1 MSKKKTVFY
10 VIAIVVVILIVLLGL
25 LYGLNLIGNQRSVR
39 EEQKEE
45 YQQSNINNVNKQK
58 DNNQNSIN
66 IALIMDDEI
75 TKDTAWCGTFQLI
88 WNDLKNDVVKQD
100 IVFNPQ
106 LKVVENLNK
115 GSFNTTQISDS
126 SYYKAQGIPTQEL
139 KEQIEN
145 GIKEKFNE
153 TSDIL
158 DDFDWGGAG
167 PNDYFLYCML
177 RKDFEFPVAFTK
189 LDDFVFDGDPNKYF
203 IYAMLKKEFEFEN
216 EFDELDDGKFG
227 EYNDVEYFGINSNS
241 NELLRNQV
249 QVLYYNSK
257 EDFAIK
263 LLTKQNDEV
272 IIARGNEGNTFNEI
286 YNDVKNKQTTY
297 QGNTELSEVDN
308 LQIPK
313 INFDVKKEFEEL
325 EDKEFETA
333 DREIMFIEKA
343 LQTIEFELDEKGGK
357 VESEAGM
364 MVNKMSALP
373 EESEPREFIVDDTFT
388 IFLQEEGKE
397 MPYFCANI
405 DDITKFQD

>member
-10 VIAIVVVILIVLLGL
+10 VIAIIVVILIVLLGL
-25 LYGLNLIGNQRSVR
+25 LYGLNLIGNQNSVKG
-39 EEQKEE
+39 EQKGE
-45 YQQSNINNVNKQK
+45 YQQSNINNENRQK
-58 DNNQNSIN
+58 DNNQNPIN
-66 IALIMDDEI
+66 IALTMDDKI
-75 TKDTAWCGTFQLI
+75 ARDTAWCGTFQLI

-139 KEQIEN
+139 KKQIEN

-158 DDFDWGGAG
+158 DDF
-167 PNDYFLYCML
+167 
-177 RKDFEFPVAFTK
+177 
-189 LDDFVFDGDPNKYF
+189 VFDGNPDRYF
-203 IYAMLKKEFEFEN
+203 LYAMLKKEFEFEN
-216 EFDELDDGKFG
+216 EFDELDNGKFG
-227 EYNDVEYFGINSNS
+227 EYDDVEYFGINSNS

-286 YNDVKNKQTTY
+286 YNDVKNKQANY
-297 QGNTELSEVDN
+297 QGSTELSEADK
-308 LQIPK
+308 LRIPK
-313 INFDVKKEFEEL
+313 INFDIKKEFEEL
-325 EDKEFETA
+325 ENKEFETA
-333 DREIMFIEKA
+333 EGEVMFIEKA
-343 LQTIEFELDEKGGK
+343 LQTIEFELDEKGGRI
-357 VESEAGM
+357 ESEAGM
-364 MVNKMSALP
+364 MVNKMAILP

>member
-10 VIAIVVVILIVLLGL
+10 VIAIIVVILIVLLGL
-25 LYGLNLIGNQRSVR
+25 LYGLNLIGNQNSVKG
-39 EEQKEE
+39 EQKGE
-45 YQQSNINNVNKQK
+45 YQQSNINNENRQK
-58 DNNQNSIN
+58 DNNQNPIN
-66 IALIMDDEI
+66 IALTMDDEI
-75 TKDTAWCGTFQLI
+75 ARDTAWCGTFQLI

-139 KEQIEN
+139 KKQIEN

-158 DDFDWGGAG
+158 DDF
-167 PNDYFLYCML
+167 
-177 RKDFEFPVAFTK
+177 
-189 LDDFVFDGDPNKYF
+189 VFDGNPDRYF
-203 IYAMLKKEFEFEN
+203 LYAMLKKEFEFEN
-216 EFDELDDGKFG
+216 EFDELDNGKFG
-227 EYNDVEYFGINSNS
+227 EYDDVEYFGINSNS

-286 YNDVKNKQTTY
+286 YNDVKNKQANY
-297 QGNTELSEVDN
+297 QGSTELSEADK
-308 LQIPK
+308 LRIPK
-313 INFDVKKEFEEL
+313 IDFDVKKEFQEL
-325 EDKEFETA
+325 ENKEFETA
-333 DREIMFIEKA
+333 EGEVMFIEKA
-343 LQTIEFELDEKGGK
+343 LQTIEFELDEKGGRI
-357 VESEAGM
+357 ESEAGM
-364 MVNKMSALP
+364 MVNKMAILP

>member
-1 MSKKKTVFY
+1 MSKKKTVFA
-10 VIAIVVVILIVLLGL
+10 VIAIVVIILIVLLGL
-25 LYGLNLIGNQRSVR
+25 LYGLNLIGNQRSVND
-39 EEQKEE
+39 EQKEK
-45 YQQSNINNVNKQK
+45 YQQSNINNENVQK
-58 DNNQNSIN
+58 NNNQNSIN
-66 IALIMDDEI
+66 IALTMDDEI

-158 DDFDWGGAG
+158 DDF
-167 PNDYFLYCML
+167 
-177 RKDFEFPVAFTK
+177 
-189 LDDFVFDGDPNKYF
+189 VFDGDPNKYF
-203 IYAMLKKEFEFEN
+203 LYAMLKKEFEFEN

>member
-1 MSKKKTVFY
+1 MSKMKTVFY
-10 VIAIVVVILIVLLGL
+10 VIAIVVIILIVLLGL

-66 IALIMDDEI
+66 IALTMDDEI

-158 DDFDWGGAG
+158 DDF
-167 PNDYFLYCML
+167 
-177 RKDFEFPVAFTK
+177 
-189 LDDFVFDGDPNKYF
+189 VFNGDPNKYF
-203 IYAMLKKEFEFEN
+203 LYAMLKKEFEFEN

-272 IIARGNEGNTFNEI
+272 IITRGNEGNTFNEI

>member
-66 IALIMDDEI
+66 IALTMDDEI

-158 DDFDWGGAG
+158 DDF
-167 PNDYFLYCML
+167 
-177 RKDFEFPVAFTK
+177 
-189 LDDFVFDGDPNKYF
+189 VFDGDPNKYF
-203 IYAMLKKEFEFEN
+203 LYAMLKKEFEFEN

>member
-10 VIAIVVVILIVLLGL
+10 VIAIIVVILIVLLGL
-25 LYGLNLIGNQRSVR
+25 LYGLNLIGNQNSVKG
-39 EEQKEE
+39 EQKGE
-45 YQQSNINNVNKQK
+45 YQQSNINNENRQK

-66 IALIMDDEI
+66 IALTMDDEI
-75 TKDTAWCGTFQLI
+75 ARDTAWCGTFQLI

-139 KEQIEN
+139 KKQIEN

-158 DDFDWGGAG
+158 DDF
-167 PNDYFLYCML
+167 
-177 RKDFEFPVAFTK
+177 
-189 LDDFVFDGDPNKYF
+189 VFDGNPDRYF
-203 IYAMLKKEFEFEN
+203 LYAMLKKEFEFEN
-216 EFDELDDGKFG
+216 EFDELDNGKFG
-227 EYNDVEYFGINSNS
+227 EYDDVEYFGINSNS

-286 YNDVKNKQTTY
+286 YNDVKNKQANY
-297 QGNTELSEVDN
+297 QGSAELSEADK
-308 LQIPK
+308 LRIPK
-313 INFDVKKEFEEL
+313 INFDIKKEFEEL
-325 EDKEFETA
+325 ENKEFETA
-333 DREIMFIEKA
+333 EGEVMFIEKA
-343 LQTIEFELDEKGGK
+343 LQTIEFELDEKGGRI
-357 VESEAGM
+357 ESEAGM
-364 MVNKMSALP
+364 MVNKMAILP

>member
-1 MSKKKTVFY
+1 MSKKKTVFSIIIL
-10 VIAIVVVILIVLLGL
+10 VIIILIVLLGL
-25 LYGLNLIGNQRSVR
+25 LYGLNFIGSPKAVKG
-39 EEQKEE
+39 EQKEN
-45 YQQSNINNVNKQK
+45 YQQNATNIGNKQN
-58 DNNQNSIN
+58 DSNSIN
-66 IALIMDDEI
+66 VALTMDDEI

-106 LKVVENLNK
+106 LKEVENLNK
-115 GSFNTTQISDS
+115 GSFNTTQISES

-139 KEQIEN
+139 KQQIEN
-145 GIKEKFNE
+145 GIKEKFDE

-158 DDFDWGGAG
+158 DDF
-167 PNDYFLYCML
+167 
-177 RKDFEFPVAFTK
+177 
-189 LDDFVFDGDPNKYF
+189 VFDGNPNKYF
-203 IYAMLKKEFEFEN
+203 LYAMLKKEFEFEN
-216 EFDELDDGKFG
+216 EFEELDDGKFG
-227 EYNDVEYFGINSNS
+227 EYDDVEYFGIKSDS
-241 NELLRNQV
+241 NELLRSQV

-272 IIARGNEGNTFNEI
+272 IISRGNKGNTFSEI
-286 YNDVKNKQTTY
+286 YSDIKNKQTTY
-297 QGNTELSEVDN
+297 QGSTIFTEIDK

-313 INFDVKKEFEEL
+313 INFDVKKEFENL
-325 EDKEFETA
+325 ENKYFETA
-333 DREIMFIEKA
+333 EKERMLIEKA

-357 VESEAGM
+357 VTSEAGM
-364 MVNKMSALP
+364 MTDKMAILP
-373 EESEPREFIVDDTFT
+373 KENESREFIVDDTFT

>member
-1 MSKKKTVFY
+1 MSKKKTVFA
-10 VIAIVVVILIVLLGL
+10 VIAIVVIILIVLLGL

-66 IALIMDDEI
+66 IALTMDDEI

-158 DDFDWGGAG
+158 DDF
-167 PNDYFLYCML
+167 
-177 RKDFEFPVAFTK
+177 
-189 LDDFVFDGDPNKYF
+189 VFNGDPNKYF
-203 IYAMLKKEFEFEN
+203 LYAMLKKEFEFEN

-272 IIARGNEGNTFNEI
+272 IITRGNEGNTFNEI

>member
-66 IALIMDDEI
+66 IALTMDDEI

-115 GSFNTTQISDS
+115 GSLNTTQISDS

-158 DDFDWGGAG
+158 DDF
-167 PNDYFLYCML
+167 
-177 RKDFEFPVAFTK
+177 
-189 LDDFVFDGDPNKYF
+189 VFDGDPNKYF
-203 IYAMLKKEFEFEN
+203 LYAMLKKEFEFEN

-405 DDITKFQD
+405 DDITKFQN

>member
-10 VIAIVVVILIVLLGL
+10 VIAIIVVILIVLLGL
-25 LYGLNLIGNQRSVR
+25 LYGLNLIGNQNSVKG
-39 EEQKEE
+39 EQKGE
-45 YQQSNINNVNKQK
+45 YQQSNINNENRQK
-58 DNNQNSIN
+58 DNNQNPIN
-66 IALIMDDEI
+66 IALTMDDEI
-75 TKDTAWCGTFQLI
+75 ARDTAWCGTFQLI

-139 KEQIEN
+139 KKQIEN

-158 DDFDWGGAG
+158 DDF
-167 PNDYFLYCML
+167 
-177 RKDFEFPVAFTK
+177 
-189 LDDFVFDGDPNKYF
+189 VFDGNPDRYF
-203 IYAMLKKEFEFEN
+203 LYAMLKKEFEFEN
-216 EFDELDDGKFG
+216 EFDELDNGKFG
-227 EYNDVEYFGINSNS
+227 EYDDVEYFGINSNS

>member
-58 DNNQNSIN
+58 DNNQHSIN
-66 IALIMDDEI
+66 IALTMDDEI

-158 DDFDWGGAG
+158 DDF
-167 PNDYFLYCML
+167 
-177 RKDFEFPVAFTK
+177 
-189 LDDFVFDGDPNKYF
+189 VFDGDPNKYF
-203 IYAMLKKEFEFEN
+203 LYAMLKKEFEFEN

-343 LQTIEFELDEKGGK
+343 LQTIEFELDERGGK

>member
-1 MSKKKTVFY
+1 MSKMKTVFY
-10 VIAIVVVILIVLLGL
+10 VIAIVVIILIVLLGL

-66 IALIMDDEI
+66 IALTMDDEI

-158 DDFDWGGAG
+158 DDF
-167 PNDYFLYCML
+167 
-177 RKDFEFPVAFTK
+177 
-189 LDDFVFDGDPNKYF
+189 VFDGDPNKYF

-272 IIARGNEGNTFNEI
+272 IITRGNEGNTFNEI

-405 DDITKFQD
+405 DDITKFQN

>member
-66 IALIMDDEI
+66 IALTMDDEI

-158 DDFDWGGAG
+158 DDF
-167 PNDYFLYCML
+167 
-177 RKDFEFPVAFTK
+177 
-189 LDDFVFDGDPNKYF
+189 VFDGDPNKYF
-203 IYAMLKKEFEFEN
+203 LYAMLKKEFEFEN

-405 DDITKFQD
+405 DDITKFQN

>member
-1 MSKKKTVFY
+1 MSKKKTVFA
-10 VIAIVVVILIVLLGL
+10 VIAIVVIILIVLLGL

-66 IALIMDDEI
+66 IALTMDDEI

-158 DDFDWGGAG
+158 DDF
-167 PNDYFLYCML
+167 
-177 RKDFEFPVAFTK
+177 
-189 LDDFVFDGDPNKYF
+189 VFDGDPNKYF

-272 IIARGNEGNTFNEI
+272 IITRGNEGNSFNEI

>member
-10 VIAIVVVILIVLLGL
+10 VIAIIVVILIVLLGL
-25 LYGLNLIGNQRSVR
+25 LYGLNLIGNQNSVKG
-39 EEQKEE
+39 EQKGE
-45 YQQSNINNVNKQK
+45 YQQSNINNENRQK
-58 DNNQNSIN
+58 DNNQNPIN
-66 IALIMDDEI
+66 IALTMDDKI
-75 TKDTAWCGTFQLI
+75 ARDTAWCGTFQLI

-139 KEQIEN
+139 KKQIEN

-158 DDFDWGGAG
+158 DDF
-167 PNDYFLYCML
+167 
-177 RKDFEFPVAFTK
+177 
-189 LDDFVFDGDPNKYF
+189 VFDGNPDRYF
-203 IYAMLKKEFEFEN
+203 LYAMLKKEFEFEN
-216 EFDELDDGKFG
+216 EFDELDNGKFG
-227 EYNDVEYFGINSNS
+227 EYDDVEYFGINSNS

>member
-1 MSKKKTVFY
+1 MSKKKTVFA
-10 VIAIVVVILIVLLGL
+10 VIAIVVIILIVLLGL

-66 IALIMDDEI
+66 IALTMDDEI

-153 TSDIL
+153 TSNI
-158 DDFDWGGAG
+158 
-167 PNDYFLYCML
+167 
-177 RKDFEFPVAFTK
+177 

-272 IIARGNEGNTFNEI
+272 IITRGNEGNSFNEI

>member
-10 VIAIVVVILIVLLGL
+10 VIAIIVVILIVLLGL
-25 LYGLNLIGNQRSVR
+25 LYGLNLIGNQNSVKG
-39 EEQKEE
+39 EQKGE
-45 YQQSNINNVNKQK
+45 YQQSNINNENRQK
-58 DNNQNSIN
+58 DNNQNPIN
-66 IALIMDDEI
+66 IALTMDDEI
-75 TKDTAWCGTFQLI
+75 ARDTAWCGTFQLI

-139 KEQIEN
+139 KKQIEN

-158 DDFDWGGAG
+158 DDF
-167 PNDYFLYCML
+167 
-177 RKDFEFPVAFTK
+177 
-189 LDDFVFDGDPNKYF
+189 VFDGNPDRYF
-203 IYAMLKKEFEFEN
+203 LYAMLKKEFEFEN
-216 EFDELDDGKFG
+216 EFDELDNGKFG
-227 EYNDVEYFGINSNS
+227 EYDDVEYFGINSNS

-286 YNDVKNKQTTY
+286 YNDVKNKQANY
-297 QGNTELSEVDN
+297 QGSAELSEADK
-308 LQIPK
+308 LRIPK
-313 INFDVKKEFEEL
+313 INFDIKKEFEEL
-325 EDKEFETA
+325 ENKEFETA
-333 DREIMFIEKA
+333 EGEVMFIEKA
-343 LQTIEFELDEKGGK
+343 LQTIEFELDEKGGRI
-357 VESEAGM
+357 ESEAGM
-364 MVNKMSALP
+364 MVNKMAILP

>member
-10 VIAIVVVILIVLLGL
+10 VIAIIVVILIVLLGL
-25 LYGLNLIGNQRSVR
+25 LYGLNLIGNQNSVKG
-39 EEQKEE
+39 EQKGE
-45 YQQSNINNVNKQK
+45 YQQSNINNENRQK
-58 DNNQNSIN
+58 DNNQNPIN
-66 IALIMDDEI
+66 IALTMDDKI
-75 TKDTAWCGTFQLI
+75 ARDTAWCGTFQLI

-139 KEQIEN
+139 KKQIEN

-158 DDFDWGGAG
+158 DDF
-167 PNDYFLYCML
+167 
-177 RKDFEFPVAFTK
+177 
-189 LDDFVFDGDPNKYF
+189 VFDGNPDRYF
-203 IYAMLKKEFEFEN
+203 LYAMLKKEFEFEN
-216 EFDELDDGKFG
+216 EFDELDNGKFG
-227 EYNDVEYFGINSNS
+227 EYDDVEYFGINSNS

-286 YNDVKNKQTTY
+286 YNDVKNKQANY
-297 QGNTELSEVDN
+297 QGSAELSEADK
-308 LQIPK
+308 LRIPK
-313 INFDVKKEFEEL
+313 INFDIKKEFEEL
-325 EDKEFETA
+325 ENKEFETA
-333 DREIMFIEKA
+333 EGEVMFIEKA
-343 LQTIEFELDEKGGK
+343 LQTIEFELDEKGGRI
-357 VESEAGM
+357 ESEAGM
-364 MVNKMSALP
+364 MVNKMAILP

>member
-1 MSKKKTVFY
+1 MSKMKTVFY
-10 VIAIVVVILIVLLGL
+10 VIAIVVIILIVLLGL

-66 IALIMDDEI
+66 IALTMDDEI
-75 TKDTAWCGTFQLI
+75 TRDTAWCGTFQLI

-153 TSDIL
+153 TSDI
-158 DDFDWGGAG
+158 
-167 PNDYFLYCML
+167 
-177 RKDFEFPVAFTK
+177 

-272 IIARGNEGNTFNEI
+272 IITRGNEGNTFNEI

>member
-10 VIAIVVVILIVLLGL
+10 VIAIIVVILIVLLGL
-25 LYGLNLIGNQRSVR
+25 LYGLNLIGNQNSVKG
-39 EEQKEE
+39 EQKGE
-45 YQQSNINNVNKQK
+45 YQQSNINNENRQK
-58 DNNQNSIN
+58 DNNQNPIN
-66 IALIMDDEI
+66 IALTMDDEI
-75 TKDTAWCGTFQLI
+75 ARDTAWCGTFQLI

-139 KEQIEN
+139 KKQIEN

-158 DDFDWGGAG
+158 DDF
-167 PNDYFLYCML
+167 
-177 RKDFEFPVAFTK
+177 
-189 LDDFVFDGDPNKYF
+189 VFDGNPDRYF
-203 IYAMLKKEFEFEN
+203 LYAMLKKEFEFEN
-216 EFDELDDGKFG
+216 EFDELDNGKFG
-227 EYNDVEYFGINSNS
+227 EYDDVEYFGINSNS

-286 YNDVKNKQTTY
+286 YNDVKNKQANY
-297 QGNTELSEVDN
+297 QGSTELSEADK
-308 LQIPK
+308 LRIPK
-313 INFDVKKEFEEL
+313 INFDIKKEFEEL
-325 EDKEFETA
+325 ENKEFETA
-333 DREIMFIEKA
+333 EGEVMFIEKA
-343 LQTIEFELDEKGGK
+343 LQTIEFELDEKGGRI
-357 VESEAGM
+357 ESEAGM
-364 MVNKMSALP
+364 MVNKMAILP

>member
-10 VIAIVVVILIVLLGL
+10 VIAIIVVILIVLLGL
-25 LYGLNLIGNQRSVR
+25 LYGLNLIGNQNSVKG
-39 EEQKEE
+39 EQKGE
-45 YQQSNINNVNKQK
+45 YQQSNINNENRQK
-58 DNNQNSIN
+58 DNNQNPIN
-66 IALIMDDEI
+66 IALTMDDEI
-75 TKDTAWCGTFQLI
+75 ARDTAWCGTFQLI

-139 KEQIEN
+139 KKQIEN

-158 DDFDWGGAG
+158 DDF
-167 PNDYFLYCML
+167 
-177 RKDFEFPVAFTK
+177 
-189 LDDFVFDGDPNKYF
+189 VFDGNPDRYF
-203 IYAMLKKEFEFEN
+203 LYAMLKKEFEFEN
-216 EFDELDDGKFG
+216 EFDELDNGKFG
-227 EYNDVEYFGINSNS
+227 EYDDVEYFGINSNS

-272 IIARGNEGNTFNEI
+272 IIARENEGNTFNEI
-286 YNDVKNKQTTY
+286 YNDVKNKQANY
-297 QGNTELSEVDN
+297 QGSAELSEADK
-308 LQIPK
+308 LRIPK
-313 INFDVKKEFEEL
+313 INFDIKKEFEEL
-325 EDKEFETA
+325 ENKEFETA
-333 DREIMFIEKA
+333 EGEVMFIEKA
-343 LQTIEFELDEKGGK
+343 LQTIEFELDEKGGRI
-357 VESEAGM
+357 ESEAGM
-364 MVNKMSALP
+364 MVNKMAILP

>member
-45 YQQSNINNVNKQK
+45 YQQSNINNENVQK
-58 DNNQNSIN
+58 NNNQNSIN
-66 IALIMDDEI
+66 IALTMDDEI

-158 DDFDWGGAG
+158 DDF
-167 PNDYFLYCML
+167 
-177 RKDFEFPVAFTK
+177 
-189 LDDFVFDGDPNKYF
+189 VFDGDPNKYF
-203 IYAMLKKEFEFEN
+203 LYAMLKKEFEFEN

-249 QVLYYNSK
+249 QVLYYNSE

>member
-1 MSKKKTVFY
+1 MSKKKTVFSIIIL
-10 VIAIVVVILIVLLGL
+10 VIIILIVLLGL
-25 LYGLNLIGNQRSVR
+25 LYGLNFIGSPKAVKG
-39 EEQKEE
+39 EQKEN
-45 YQQSNINNVNKQK
+45 YQQNATNIGNKQN
-58 DNNQNSIN
+58 DSNSIN
-66 IALIMDDEI
+66 VALTMDDEI

-106 LKVVENLNK
+106 LKEVENLNK
-115 GSFNTTQISDS
+115 ESFNITQISEN

-139 KEQIEN
+139 KQQIEN
-145 GIKEKFNE
+145 GIKEKFDE

-158 DDFDWGGAG
+158 D
-167 PNDYFLYCML
+167 N
-177 RKDFEFPVAFTK
+177 
-189 LDDFVFDGDPNKYF
+189 FVFDGNPNKYF
-203 IYAMLKKEFEFEN
+203 LYAMLKKEFEFEN
-216 EFDELDDGKFG
+216 EFEELDNDKFG
-227 EYNDVEYFGINSNS
+227 EYDDVEYFGIKSDS
-241 NELLRNQV
+241 NELLRSQV

-272 IIARGNEGNTFNEI
+272 IISRGNKGNTFNEM
-286 YNDVKNKQTTY
+286 YNDIKNKQTTY
-297 QGNTELSEVDN
+297 QGSTIFTEIDK

-313 INFDVKKEFEEL
+313 INFDVKKEFENL
-325 EDKEFETA
+325 ENKYFETA
-333 DREIMFIEKA
+333 EKERMLIEKA

-357 VESEAGM
+357 VKSEAGM
-364 MVNKMSALP
+364 MTNKMALLP
-373 EESEPREFIVDDTFT
+373 KENEPREFIVDDTFT

>member
-1 MSKKKTVFY
+1 
-10 VIAIVVVILIVLLGL
+10 
-25 LYGLNLIGNQRSVR
+25 
-39 EEQKEE
+39 
-45 YQQSNINNVNKQK
+45 
-58 DNNQNSIN
+58 
-66 IALIMDDEI
+66 
-75 TKDTAWCGTFQLI
+75 
-88 WNDLKNDVVKQD
+88 
-100 IVFNPQ
+100 
-106 LKVVENLNK
+106 
-115 GSFNTTQISDS
+115 
-126 SYYKAQGIPTQEL
+126 
-139 KEQIEN
+139 
-145 GIKEKFNE
+145 
-153 TSDIL
+153 
-158 DDFDWGGAG
+158 
-167 PNDYFLYCML
+167 
-177 RKDFEFPVAFTK
+177 
-189 LDDFVFDGDPNKYF
+189 
-203 IYAMLKKEFEFEN
+203 MLKKEFEFEN

-373 EESEPREFIVDDTFT
+373 EESKPREFIVDDTFT

>member
-1 MSKKKTVFY
+1 MSKKKTVFA
-10 VIAIVVVILIVLLGL
+10 VIAIVVIILIVLLGL
-25 LYGLNLIGNQRSVR
+25 LYGLNLIGNQRSVND
-39 EEQKEE
+39 EQKEK
-45 YQQSNINNVNKQK
+45 YQQSNINNENVQK
-58 DNNQNSIN
+58 NNNQNSVD
-66 IALIMDDEI
+66 IALTMDDEI

-158 DDFDWGGAG
+158 DDF
-167 PNDYFLYCML
+167 
-177 RKDFEFPVAFTK
+177 
-189 LDDFVFDGDPNKYF
+189 VFDGDPNKYF
-203 IYAMLKKEFEFEN
+203 LYAMLKKEFEFEN

>member
-1 MSKKKTVFY
+1 MSKKKTVFA
-10 VIAIVVVILIVLLGL
+10 VIAIVVIILIVLLGL
-25 LYGLNLIGNQRSVR
+25 LYGLNLIGNQRSVND
-39 EEQKEE
+39 EQKEK
-45 YQQSNINNVNKQK
+45 YQQSNINNENVQK
-58 DNNQNSIN
+58 NNNQNSVD
-66 IALIMDDEI
+66 IALTMDDEI

-115 GSFNTTQISDS
+115 GSFNTMQISDS

-158 DDFDWGGAG
+158 DDF
-167 PNDYFLYCML
+167 
-177 RKDFEFPVAFTK
+177 
-189 LDDFVFDGDPNKYF
+189 VFDGDPNKYF
-203 IYAMLKKEFEFEN
+203 LYAMLKKEFEFEN